1 MIFSNGLELSMETS
15 LYNLNLGSAHTD
27 RSTQGTVIL
36 IRLRVST
43 LKDNYIEEVKQ
54 CMRKRTTTTITS
66 KKKKNNIFFK
76 NTKNP
81 PPPKK
86 NKPPHKCTHKWKPLF
101 LSAGS
106 APFVVKC
113 LMFVL
118 VYKCTYVKWKFKV
131 D

>member
-15 LYNLNLGSAHTD
+15 LYNLNLGSAHID

-66 KKKKNNIFFK
+66 KKKTQYIFK
-76 NTKNP
+76 KYKES

-86 NKPPHKCTHKWKPLF
+86 INPP
-101 LSAGS
+101 
-106 APFVVKC
+106 
-113 LMFVL
+113 
-118 VYKCTYVKWKFKV
+118 
-131 D
+131 

>member
-43 LKDNYIEEVKQ
+43 LKDNYIGEVKQ

-66 KKKKNNIFFK
+66 KKKTNIFLK

-86 NKPPHKCTHKWKPLF
+86 K
-101 LSAGS
+101 
-106 APFVVKC
+106 
-113 LMFVL
+113 
-118 VYKCTYVKWKFKV
+118 
-131 D
+131 

>member
-1 MIFSNGLELSMETS
+1 MYAQKNNNNHHI
-15 LYNLNLGSAHTD
+15 
-27 RSTQGTVIL
+27 Q
-36 IRLRVST
+36 
-43 LKDNYIEEVKQ
+43 
-54 CMRKRTTTTITS
+54 
-66 KKKKNNIFFK
+66 KKKTNIFLK

-81 PPPKK
+81 PPPQKK

>member
-1 MIFSNGLELSMETS
+1 MYAQKNNNNHHI
-15 LYNLNLGSAHTD
+15 
-27 RSTQGTVIL
+27 
-36 IRLRVST
+36 
-43 LKDNYIEEVKQ
+43 KKP
-54 CMRKRTTTTITS
+54 
-66 KKKKNNIFFK
+66 KKKPTNQYIFK
-76 NTKNP
+76 NYKESP
-81 PPPKK
+81 PP
-86 NKPPHKCTHKWKPLF
+86 NKTPHKCTHKWKPLF

>member
-43 LKDNYIEEVKQ
+43 LKDNYIGEVKQ
-54 CMRKRTTTTITS
+54 CMRKRTTQPS
-66 KKKKNNIFFK
+66 HPKKKTNIFFK

-81 PPPKK
+81 PPQKK
-86 NKPPHKCTHKWKPLF
+86 
-101 LSAGS
+101 
-106 APFVVKC
+106 
-113 LMFVL
+113 
-118 VYKCTYVKWKFKV
+118 
-131 D
+131 

>member
-15 LYNLNLGSAHTD
+15 LYNLNLGSAHID

-66 KKKKNNIFFK
+66 QKKNQYIFK
-76 NTKNP
+76 KYKES

-86 NKPPHKCTHKWKPLF
+86 KINPHINAHTSGSPFSYLLDPLPSL
-101 LSAGS
+101 LS
-106 APFVVKC
+106 V
-113 LMFVL
+113 
-118 VYKCTYVKWKFKV
+118 
-131 D
+131 

>member
-1 MIFSNGLELSMETS
+1 MIFSNVLELSMETS

-27 RSTQGTVIL
+27 RSTQGSVIL

-43 LKDNYIEEVKQ
+43 LKDNYIGEVKQ

-66 KKKKNNIFFK
+66 KKKKPIYFLK
-76 NTKNP
+76 IQRIP
-81 PPPKK
+81 PQK

>member
-43 LKDNYIEEVKQ
+43 LKDNYIGEVKQ

-66 KKKKNNIFFK
+66 KKKKTNIFFK

-81 PPPKK
+81 PPQKK
-86 NKPPHKCTHKWKPLF
+86 K
-101 LSAGS
+101 
-106 APFVVKC
+106 
-113 LMFVL
+113 
-118 VYKCTYVKWKFKV
+118 
-131 D
+131 

>member
-1 MIFSNGLELSMETS
+1 MIFSNVLELSMETS

-66 KKKKNNIFFK
+66 KKKNQYIFK
-76 NTKNP
+76 KYKES

-86 NKPPHKCTHKWKPLF
+86 INPHINAHTSGSPFSYLLDPLPSL
-101 LSAGS
+101 LS
-106 APFVVKC
+106 V
-113 LMFVL
+113 
-118 VYKCTYVKWKFKV
+118 
-131 D
+131 

>member
-43 LKDNYIEEVKQ
+43 LKDNYIGEVKQ
-54 CMRKRTTTTITS
+54 CMRKSTTTTITS
-66 KKKKNNIFFK
+66 KKKKPIYFLK
-76 NTKNP
+76 IQRI

-86 NKPPHKCTHKWKPLF
+86 KINPHINAHTSGSPFSYLLDPLPSL
-101 LSAGS
+101 LS
-106 APFVVKC
+106 V
-113 LMFVL
+113 
-118 VYKCTYVKWKFKV
+118 
-131 D
+131 

>member
-15 LYNLNLGSAHTD
+15 LYNLNLGSAHID

-54 CMRKRTTTTITS
+54 CMR
-66 KKKKNNIFFK
+66 
-76 NTKNP
+76 
-81 PPPKK
+81 
-86 NKPPHKCTHKWKPLF
+86 KCTHKWKPLF

>member
-1 MIFSNGLELSMETS
+1 MCAQKNNNNHHI
-15 LYNLNLGSAHTD
+15 
-27 RSTQGTVIL
+27 
-36 IRLRVST
+36 
-43 LKDNYIEEVKQ
+43 
-54 CMRKRTTTTITS
+54 
-66 KKKKNNIFFK
+66 KKNQKKPKKQTNIFLK

-81 PPPKK
+81 PPP
-86 NKPPHKCTHKWKPLF
+86 NKTPHKCTHKWKPLF

>member
-43 LKDNYIEEVKQ
+43 LKDNYIGEVKQ

-66 KKKKNNIFFK
+66 KKKTNIFFK

-81 PPPKK
+81 PPKK
-86 NKPPHKCTHKWKPLF
+86 KINPHINAHTSGSPFSYLLDPLPSL
-101 LSAGS
+101 LS
-106 APFVVKC
+106 V
-113 LMFVL
+113 
-118 VYKCTYVKWKFKV
+118 
-131 D
+131 

>member
-43 LKDNYIEEVKQ
+43 LKDNYMYIGEVKQ

-66 KKKKNNIFFK
+66 KKKNQYIF
-76 NTKNP
+76 
-81 PPPKK
+81 
-86 NKPPHKCTHKWKPLF
+86 
-101 LSAGS
+101 
-106 APFVVKC
+106 
-113 LMFVL
+113 
-118 VYKCTYVKWKFKV
+118 
-131 D
+131 

>member
-15 LYNLNLGSAHTD
+15 LYNLNLGSAHID

-66 KKKKNNIFFK
+66 KKKKNQYIF
-76 NTKNP
+76 NP
-81 PPPKK
+81 HINAHTSGSPFSYLLD
-86 NKPPHKCTHKWKPLF
+86 PLPSL
-101 LSAGS
+101 LS
-106 APFVVKC
+106 V
-113 LMFVL
+113 
-118 VYKCTYVKWKFKV
+118 
-131 D
+131 